1 MQCSDLFHYR
11 RAVLRMFWDD
21 EDAPSVE
28 VPIGDFFGVP
38 FAQPQF
44 FQSML
49 MSVNPGADR
58 SSTEGL
64 NMYFPMPF
72 SKRARIELFNDC
84 DIDLTNFWYHIN
96 YEETPGL
103 EPNLGYFHAC
113 WRRENPCEKVDP
125 EHKPEDLYF
134 IHHGINL
141 TGDNNYV
148 ILNAKGRGNYVG
160 CILQIDNLRGG
171 WYGEGDDMI
180 FIDGEKW
187 PPSLHGTGTE
197 EIFGGGACPNEAYF
211 NPFCGYLQVEHP
223 RTLGRN
229 AMYRFYAN
237 DPVRFKE
244 SIRVTIEHGHANN
257 LGEDYTSVAFWY
269 QEEPHAPLDP
279 LPPAE
284 ERFPRVPESCH
295 KALKSYREGL
305 KRSAELLKVGRMPE
319 ELHRDFEQ
327 FSMAC
332 KKAFAAADYDG
343 FVEKTKLFLQE
354 CTSREEQFPE

>member
-1 MQCSDLFHYR
+1 
-11 RAVLRMFWDD
+11 
-21 EDAPSVE
+21 
-28 VPIGDFFGVP
+28 
-38 FAQPQF
+38 
-44 FQSML
+44 
-49 MSVNPGADR
+49 
-58 SSTEGL
+58 
-64 NMYFPMPF
+64 
-72 SKRARIELFNDC
+72 
-84 DIDLTNFWYHIN
+84 
-96 YEETPGL
+96 
-103 EPNLGYFHAC
+103 
-113 WRRENPCEKVDP
+113 
-125 EHKPEDLYF
+125 
-134 IHHGINL
+134 
-141 TGDNNYV
+141 V
-148 ILNAKGRGNYVG
+148 ILDAKGRGNYVG

-229 AMYRFYAN
+229 AMYRFYAT
-237 DPVRFKE
+237 DPIRFKE

-269 QEEPHAPLDP
+269 QQEPHAPLDP

-284 ERFPRVPESCH
+284 ERCPRVPESCNQAMQDY
-295 KALKSYREGL
+295 KDGL

-319 ELHRDFEQ
+319 ELRRDFRQ
-327 FSMAC
+327 FSAGC

-354 CTSREEQFPE
+354 CASKEEEFPE